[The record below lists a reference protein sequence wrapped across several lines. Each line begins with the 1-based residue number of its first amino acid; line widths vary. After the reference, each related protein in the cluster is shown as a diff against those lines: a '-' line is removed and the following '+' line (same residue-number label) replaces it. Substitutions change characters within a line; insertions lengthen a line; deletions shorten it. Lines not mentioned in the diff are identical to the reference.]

1 MLRGDVDNKPNRRAK
16 ERDVETVRSSMR
28 NLMSKEADIEALMH
42 FLNYSELE
50 AKRLGLSTVV
60 VGCLRIAAEELATAT
75 LQAGGAEDSEAT
87 RTQ

>member
-1 MLRGDVDNKPNRRAK
+1 MLRGDFDNKPNRRAK
-16 ERDVETVRSSMR
+16 ERDVETGRSSMR

-42 FLNYSELE
+42 FLNYSEQE

>member
-1 MLRGDVDNKPNRRAK
+1 MLRGDFDNKPNRRAK

-42 FLNYSELE
+42 FLNYSEQE